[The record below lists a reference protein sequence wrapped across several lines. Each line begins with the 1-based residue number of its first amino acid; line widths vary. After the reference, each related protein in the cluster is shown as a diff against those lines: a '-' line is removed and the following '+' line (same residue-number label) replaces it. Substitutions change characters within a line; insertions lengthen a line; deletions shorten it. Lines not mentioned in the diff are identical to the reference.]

1 MRFLLQSALWG
12 AFAGS
17 SILIGALIGLYTD
30 LPKKVTGLIMSFGTG
45 VLIGAASFELLIE
58 AVKEDGVLTTSI
70 GFLSGAFVFTI
81 SELLITKKGG
91 NERKRTRKSSDNHSG
106 LSIFIG
112 TIIDAIPESV
122 IIGVSL
128 LEQGTVSY
136 LMVIAVFLS
145 NFPEGLSSTVGLKKD
160 GYSKKT
166 LLLMWLIVV
175 LLASLSSL
183 LGFSLLQDASTT
195 ILSFISA
202 FAAGGIMAMV
212 ASTMMPEAFEEG
224 GAIVGLIA
232 SLGLLCSLLLSQL

>member
-1 MRFLLQSALWG
+1 MLQAALWG

-17 SILIGALIGLYTD
+17 SILIGALLGIYTN

-45 VLIGAASFELLIE
+45 VLLGAASFELLSE
-58 AVKEDGVLTTSI
+58 AVAQGGLMATSI
-70 GFLSGAFVFTI
+70 GFLSGSLVFTF
-81 SELLITKKGG
+81 SELFISNKGG
-91 NERKRTRKSSDNHSG
+91 KDRKRSKKSNEHSSG

-112 TIIDAIPESV
+112 TVLDAIPESI

-128 LEQGTVSY
+128 LGKGSVSY
-136 LMVIAVFLS
+136 LMVIAVFIS

-160 GYSKKT
+160 GYSKKVI
-166 LLLMWLIVV
+166 LVMWLIVV

-183 LGFSLLQDASTT
+183 LGFTFLQHTSVSV
-195 ILSFISA
+195 ISFISA
-202 FAAGGIMAMV
+202 FAAGGIIAMV

-232 SLGLLCSLLLSQL
+232 SLGLLSSLFLSHL

>member
-1 MRFLLQSALWG
+1 MRILLQAALWG

-17 SILIGALIGLYTD
+17 SIFIGALIGILTD
-30 LPKKVTGLIMSFGTG
+30 LPKKVIGLIMSFGTG
-45 VLIGAASFELLIE
+45 VLIGAASFELLTE
-58 AVKEDGVLTTSI
+58 AVNEGGLMATSI
-70 GFLSGAFVFTI
+70 GFLSGALVFTI
-81 SELLITKKGG
+81 SESLITKRGG
-91 NERKRTRKSSDNHSG
+91 NERKRTKRSKDNHSG
-106 LSIFIG
+106 LSIFVG

-136 LMVIAVFLS
+136 IMVFAVFIS
-145 NFPEGLSSTVGLKKD
+145 NFPEGLSSTVGLKRD
-160 GYSKKT
+160 GYGKRT
-166 LLLMWLIVV
+166 LLTMWLIVV

-183 LGFSLLQDASTT
+183 LGFSLLQDASTS

-232 SLGLLCSLLLSQL
+232 SLGLLCSLLLSHI

>member
-1 MRFLLQSALWG
+1 LLQSALWG

>member
-1 MRFLLQSALWG
+1 LLQSAFWG

-45 VLIGAASFELLIE
+45 VLIGAASFELLTESIR
-58 AVKEDGVLTTSI
+58 EDGVLTTSI

-81 SELLITKKGG
+81 SELFITKKGG
-91 NERKRTRKSSDNHSG
+91 NERKRTKKRSDNHSG

-166 LLLMWLIVV
+166 LLIMWLIVV

-195 ILSFISA
+195 LLSFISA

-224 GAIVGLIA
+224 GAIVGLI
-232 SLGLLCSLLLSQL
+232 SSFGLLCSLLLSQL

>member
-1 MRFLLQSALWG
+1 
-12 AFAGS
+12 
-17 SILIGALIGLYTD
+17 
-30 LPKKVTGLIMSFGTG
+30 MSFGTG
-45 VLIGAASFELLIE
+45 VLIGAASFELLTESIR
-58 AVKEDGVLTTSI
+58 EDGVLTTSI

-81 SELLITKKGG
+81 SELFITKKGG
-91 NERKRTRKSSDNHSG
+91 NERKRTKKRSDNHSG

-166 LLLMWLIVV
+166 LLIMWLIVV

-195 ILSFISA
+195 LLSFISA

-224 GAIVGLIA
+224 GAIVGLI
-232 SLGLLCSLLLSQL
+232 SSFGLLCSLLLSQF

>member
-1 MRFLLQSALWG
+1 MLQSAFWG

-45 VLIGAASFELLIE
+45 VLIGAASFELLTESIR
-58 AVKEDGVLTTSI
+58 EDGVLTTSI

-81 SELLITKKGG
+81 SELFITKKGG
-91 NERKRTRKSSDNHSG
+91 NERKRTKKRSDNHSG

-166 LLLMWLIVV
+166 LLIMWLIVV

-195 ILSFISA
+195 LLSFISA

-224 GAIVGLIA
+224 GAIVGLI
-232 SLGLLCSLLLSQL
+232 SSFGLLCSLLLSQF

>member
-1 MRFLLQSALWG
+1 LLQSALWG

-45 VLIGAASFELLIE
+45 VLIGAAAFELLTE
-58 AVKEDGVLTTSI
+58 SVREDGVLTTSI

-91 NERKRTRKSSDNHSG
+91 NERKRTKKSSDNHSG

-160 GYSKKT
+160 GYSKKK
-166 LLLMWLIVV
+166 LLFMWLIVV
-175 LLASLSSL
+175 LLASLSSF

-195 ILSFISA
+195 LLSFISA

-232 SLGLLCSLLLSQL
+232 SIGLLCSLLLSQF

>member
-1 MRFLLQSALWG
+1 MLQSAFWG
-12 AFAGS
+12 ALAGS

-45 VLIGAASFELLIE
+45 VLIGAASFELLTESIR
-58 AVKEDGVLTTSI
+58 EDGVLTTSI

-81 SELLITKKGG
+81 SELFITKKGG
-91 NERKRTRKSSDNHSG
+91 NERKRTKKRSDNHSG

-166 LLLMWLIVV
+166 LLIMWLIVV

-195 ILSFISA
+195 LLSFISA

-224 GAIVGLIA
+224 GAIVGLI
-232 SLGLLCSLLLSQL
+232 SSFGLLCSLILSQF

>member
-1 MRFLLQSALWG
+1 MRILLQAALWG

-17 SILIGALIGLYTD
+17 SILIGALLGIFKD
-30 LPKKVTGLIMSFGTG
+30 LPKRITGLIMSFGTG
-45 VLIGAASFELLIE
+45 VLIGAASFELLTE
-58 AVKEDGVLTTSI
+58 SVNEGGLLATSI
-70 GFLSGAFVFTI
+70 GFLSGACIFTF
-81 SELLITKKGG
+81 SELLITKRGG
-91 NERKRTRKSSDNHSG
+91 HERKRACKTNSNHSG

-136 LMVIAVFLS
+136 LMVIAVFIS

-166 LLLMWLIVV
+166 LLLMWTVV
-175 LLASLSSL
+175 VILASLSSL
-183 LGFSLLQDASTT
+183 LGYSLLRDASTT

-232 SLGLLCSLLLSQL
+232 SLGLLCSLFLSHI

>member
-1 MRFLLQSALWG
+1 MLQAALWG

-17 SILIGALIGLYTD
+17 SILIGALLGIFKD
-30 LPKKVTGLIMSFGTG
+30 LSKRITGLIMSFGTG
-45 VLIGAASFELLIE
+45 VLIGAASFELLTE
-58 AVKEDGVLTTSI
+58 SVNEGGLLATSI
-70 GFLSGAFVFTI
+70 GFLSGACIFTF
-81 SELLITKKGG
+81 SELLITKRGG
-91 NERKRTRKSSDNHSG
+91 HERKRTNKRTNNNHSG

-136 LMVIAVFLS
+136 LMVVAVFIS
-145 NFPEGLSSTVGLKKD
+145 NFPEGLSSTVGLKRD

-166 LLLMWLIVV
+166 LVLMWMVV
-175 LLASLSSL
+175 VILASLSSL
-183 LGFSLLQDASTT
+183 LGYSLLREASTT

-232 SLGLLCSLLLSQL
+232 SLGLLCSLFLSHI

>member
-1 MRFLLQSALWG
+1 LLQSALWG

-45 VLIGAASFELLIE
+45 VLIGAASFELLTESIR
-58 AVKEDGVLTTSI
+58 EDGVLTTSI

-81 SELLITKKGG
+81 SELFITKKGG
-91 NERKRTRKSSDNHSG
+91 NERKRTKKRSDNHSG

-166 LLLMWLIVV
+166 LLIMWLIVV

-195 ILSFISA
+195 LLSFISA

-224 GAIVGLIA
+224 GAIVGLI
-232 SLGLLCSLLLSQL
+232 SSFGLLCSLLLSQF